1 MLNKNDNFSAITY
14 TIAVLFPSNL
24 YKVRSPMQNTKK
36 LALAVL
42 VQTAL
47 ISTAFASEQS
57 ESKGF
62 VEDAEGSVLFRT
74 GYLNRDKTNYRDNT
88 TGLEKQVDDTSS
100 AAQTA
105 MVKIESGYTKG
116 IVGFGVGIIGDAS
129 FKLGDNNNAGNGMI
143 PQHPDGS
150 AYDHWARG
158 GGIVKARISNTE
170 VRYGTQVLDLPVLA
184 SNTARLV
191 PEYFEGVLATSREIN
206 GLELTAGKFT
216 KNQYSDQIKSDGNEL
231 DRAVVWGAKYK
242 FNDALNASYFG
253 TDIKDRLDR
262 HYVNANYKQVL
273 ANNSSLTYDFSG
285 YHTKWDTKA
294 DGSAYTYSHTTSDLT
309 DLSNNIWAI
318 SGTYNTGN
326 HNVMMAYQQNT
337 GNTGY
342 DYGLGKGVGDGNQTI
357 YLPNSYLSDFI
368 GNDEKSVQLQY
379 TYDFAGLNVP
389 GLSWTTAYVY
399 GWDIDVADLS
409 NRSQLIV
416 DNATER
422 EFFNQVKYTVQSGFA
437 KDASLRLRHSYYRA
451 SDEYQAGNYIG
462 DTNEWR
468 IWLDIPVKF
477 F

>member
-1 MLNKNDNFSAITY
+1 MPNA
-14 TIAVLFPSNL
+14 
-24 YKVRSPMQNTKK
+24 QK
-36 LALAVL
+36 LTLAVL
-42 VQTAL
+42 IQAAL
-47 ISTAFASEQS
+47 ITTAYASEQS
-57 ESKGF
+57 EAKGF

-74 GYLNRDKTNYRDNT
+74 GYLTRDKKN
-88 TGLEKQVDDTSS
+88 GVADTSS
-100 AAQTA
+100 VAQTA
-105 MVKIESGYTKG
+105 MVKIESGYTQG
-116 IVGFGVGIIGDAS
+116 IVGFGVGVIGDGS
-129 FKLGDNNNAGNGMI
+129 FKIGDNKNAGNNMI
-143 PQHPDGS
+143 PRETLNGKENSGDT
-150 AYDHWARG
+150 YDTWGRG

-216 KNQYSDQIKSDGNEL
+216 KDQYSDQIDTDGRHL

-242 FNDALNASYFG
+242 FNDQINASYYG
-253 TDIKDRLDR
+253 LDSKNALER
-262 HYVNANYKQVL
+262 HYVNANYAHPL
-273 ANNSSLTYDFSG
+273 ANNSTLTFDFSG
-285 YHTKWDTKA
+285 YHTEWDEEA
-294 DGSAYTYSHTTSDLT
+294 STYSQITTDNSDRKN
-309 DLSNNIWAI
+309 DIFAV

-326 HNVMMAYQQNT
+326 HNVMMAYQQNS

-342 DYGLGKGVGDGNQTI
+342 DYGENADGGQSI

-379 TYDFAGLNVP
+379 TYNFAGLNVP
-389 GLSWTTAYVY
+389 GLTWTTAFVY
-399 GWDIDVADLS
+399 GWDIKAT
-409 NRSQLIV
+409 
-416 DNATER
+416 DNKGTMISDDEQER

-451 SDEYQAGNYIG
+451 SDNYQSNYIG